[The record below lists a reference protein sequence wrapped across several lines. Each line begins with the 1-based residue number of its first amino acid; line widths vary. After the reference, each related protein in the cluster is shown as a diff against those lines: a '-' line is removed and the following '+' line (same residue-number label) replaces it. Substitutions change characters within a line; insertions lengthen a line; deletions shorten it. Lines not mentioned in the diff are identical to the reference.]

1 MHRRVHRYPVATGH
15 LPFRAKSDRP
25 DVGTTHG
32 KHFVSIRAGT
42 AWSHLSLHVSP
53 HLPRARTISPSL
65 SGNLESYRVFQYH
78 SRLYMPSQPLHL
90 MWCQSESRELGV
102 LAYGLLFRNVTLLD
116 CNNPE
121 DKSNGD
127 RVVRAWFQV

>member
-1 MHRRVHRYPVATGH
+1 
-15 LPFRAKSDRP
+15 
-25 DVGTTHG
+25 
-32 KHFVSIRAGT
+32 
-42 AWSHLSLHVSP
+42 
-53 HLPRARTISPSL
+53 
-65 SGNLESYRVFQYH
+65 
-78 SRLYMPSQPLHL
+78 MPSQPLHL